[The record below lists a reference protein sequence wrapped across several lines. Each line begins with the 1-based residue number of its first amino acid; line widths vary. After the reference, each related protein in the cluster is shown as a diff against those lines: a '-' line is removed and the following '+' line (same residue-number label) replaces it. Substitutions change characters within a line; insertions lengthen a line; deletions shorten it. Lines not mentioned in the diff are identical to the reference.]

1 MGFIKKVF
9 HLPPQNELRFLVPQ
23 STTTPPLVY
32 VTVGCAEING
42 LELPSSPL
50 NTSLPPPTDPSNPPI
65 PSSVPTIIPPGS
77 KLSIFTWYGCELMV
91 VYHSSLE
98 ELGYDMYT
106 SDETGMIA
114 AINIHSQLEAMRE
127 SCASGLESTST
138 SPSPST
144 SASAS
149 ASKQSPPPR
158 VLVLGDADSGKTT
171 LCKILTSY
179 ATKLGRKPILVD
191 LDPTRGSIYPSTIG
205 VSRCGFKHSNVQTL
219 TQGEFHVGGQD
230 VFSST
235 GGRSR

>member
-1 MGFIKKVF
+1 
-9 HLPPQNELRFLVPQ
+9 
-23 STTTPPLVY
+23 
-32 VTVGCAEING
+32 
-42 LELPSSPL
+42 
-50 NTSLPPPTDPSNPPI
+50 
-65 PSSVPTIIPPGS
+65 
-77 KLSIFTWYGCELMV
+77 MV